1 MHRSTHRNGG
11 FTLVELM
18 IAVAIFGIVI
28 AQAFAVFGAQ
38 HVTYTATERSIEVQQ
53 DSRLIADAILGDLRM
68 AGYMVPRE
76 AGVSSVDGGNGA
88 PDALCVSDS
97 DPNVIKD
104 SEVASALDRFAGASL
119 TATLG
124 AGATS
129 ALLSTASLD
138 IDGDT
143 ADPVDFTTGSGIIF
157 ADDDNSHCAVI
168 TNISPPSGV
177 NTTIQF
183 APPTPPGF
191 SIATTAGR
199 VTPAV
204 YYDVSGDALR
214 RNGRRLANGVED
226 LQLEYGVDTN
236 GDGQLTG
243 AELGVD
249 VLDGLD
255 PRDVVS
261 VTLSVITRGDREE
274 ENLQTAGRPAAA
286 NRTAGAADGFR
297 RRRVTA
303 TVVPRNL
310 L

>member
-1 MHRSTHRNGG
+1 MTGPTLRNRG

-53 DSRLIADAILGDLRM
+53 DSRLIADAILGDIRM
-68 AGYMVPRE
+68 AGYMLPRE
-76 AGVSSVDGGNGA
+76 VGIASNDGGTAG
-88 PDALCVSDS
+88 PDAICVSDS

-104 SEVASALDRFAGASL
+104 SEVASALDRFAGAEL
-119 TATLG
+119 DAALG
-124 AGATS
+124 AGDTS
-129 ALLSTASLD
+129 ADLDTSSLD

-143 ADPVDFTTGSGIIF
+143 TDPVDFAVNGGIIF
-157 ADDDNSHCAVI
+157 ADGNNSHCAVI
-168 TNISPPSGV
+168 TGIGLPSGGK
-177 NTTIQF
+177 TTINF
-183 APPTPPGF
+183 APATPAGF
-191 SIATTAGR
+191 SINTTDGR
-199 VTPAV
+199 VAPAV
-204 YYDVSGDALR
+204 VYDLNGNDLR

-255 PRDVVS
+255 PNDVVS

-274 ENLQTAGRPAAA
+274 EDLQTPGRPAAA